1 MNKEE
6 LVSTLKYAFPKTI
19 PVLIGYLFLGMAYGI
34 LMKAKG
40 FSTFLAMFM
49 SMAAYCGSMQY
60 VAINYLFLAP
70 FNPIYA
76 FILTLTVNSRMSFYG
91 ISMVSKYKGTGL
103 LKPFLIFS
111 LSDETFSILC
121 SGNVPKNMNKKAF
134 LFFVSFFD
142 YIYWALGTLIGC
154 LIGNIVK
161 FNTKGLDFVLTALF
175 VVIFV
180 EQWLD
185 SDNNHKGAII
195 GLVCSIP
202 ILIFKTNIFIVLS
215 MILIFIVISVSYNF
229 DKHKEGKID
238 VND

>member
-6 LVSTLKYAFPKTI
+6 LIESLKYALPKTI

-70 FNPIYA
+70 FNPLYA

-103 LKPFLIFS
+103 LKPFLMFS

-121 SGNVPKNMNKKAF
+121 SGNVPEKANRKAF
-134 LFFVSFFD
+134 LFFVSFLN
-142 YIYWALGTLIGC
+142 YVYWALGTLLGC
-154 LIGNIVK
+154 LIGNFVK

-202 ILIFKTNIFIVLS
+202 ILIFKTNIFIIFS
-215 MILIFIVISVSYNF
+215 MVLIFIVISISYNL
-229 DKHKEGKID
+229 DKHKERKI
-238 VND
+238 NE

>member
-91 ISMVSKYKGTGL
+91 ISMVSKYKKRFYSL
-103 LKPFLIFS
+103 FLFLI
-111 LSDETFSILC
+111 
-121 SGNVPKNMNKKAF
+121 
-134 LFFVSFFD
+134 
-142 YIYWALGTLIGC
+142 
-154 LIGNIVK
+154 
-161 FNTKGLDFVLTALF
+161 
-175 VVIFV
+175 IF
-180 EQWLD
+180 
-185 SDNNHKGAII
+185 I
-195 GLVCSIP
+195 GLW
-202 ILIFKTNIFIVLS
+202 VLW
-215 MILIFIVISVSYNF
+215 LAV
-229 DKHKEGKID
+229 
-238 VND
+238 